1 MTAFARQAG
10 TILVTLIGLLVLTF
24 AIGRLMPVDPVRA
37 IVGEEADPATYQQV
51 YEELGM
57 DQPVYV
63 QFARYLGDTLRGDF
77 GTSLRTGQPVAEDIA
92 RGDAGDDRARDL
104 RDPVR
109 GGARHPARG
118 AGRRCGRTGRPT
130 TSCGW

>member
-1 MTAFARQAG
+1 MAFARQVG

-57 DQPVYV
+57 DKPVYV
-63 QFARYLGDTLRGDF
+63 QFGRYL
-77 GTSLRTGQPVAEDIA
+77 SDIA
-92 RGDAGDDRARDL
+92 
-104 RDPVR
+104 P
-109 GGARHPARG
+109 
-118 AGRRCGRTGRPT
+118 RRFRQVAAAPGSRWRRTSRR
-130 TSCGW
+130 